1 MRYFHIYIYI
11 YKYLHEIYI
20 IFFIFIGSSP
30 TRHPVSR
37 TTETT
42 EERITQVPES
52 PKEKVQKPLLYE
64 T

>member
-1 MRYFHIYIYI
+1 MRYILF
-11 YKYLHEIYI
+11 
-20 IFFIFIGSSP
+20 FFILIGSSP
-30 TRHPVSR
+30 TRPPVNR

>member
-1 MRYFHIYIYI
+1 MHILSYIYLYIYI
-11 YKYLHEIYI
+11 RDILF
-20 IFFIFIGSSP
+20 FFILIGSSP

>member
-1 MRYFHIYIYI
+1 MQYI
-11 YKYLHEIYI
+11 YKYICTRYI
-20 IFFIFIGSSP
+20 LFFFILIGSSP

-42 EERITQVPES
+42 EERITQVPDS